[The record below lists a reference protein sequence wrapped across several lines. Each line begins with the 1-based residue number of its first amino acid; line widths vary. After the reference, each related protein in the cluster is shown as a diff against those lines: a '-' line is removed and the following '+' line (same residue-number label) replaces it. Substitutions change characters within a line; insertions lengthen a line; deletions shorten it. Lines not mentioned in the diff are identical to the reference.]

1 MTLHDFSTPPTIKPI
16 TGKHVGKH
24 APKVTD
30 LDFYRCETNCHQCK
44 VELNKSLQELK
55 NFKFALDRAAIVAIA
70 DARGKINYV
79 NEKFCEISG
88 YSSRELIGQNFR
100 LLNSSYHPK
109 EFFDN
114 LWQTIRSGE
123 TWKGEICDR
132 AKSGKVY
139 WVNTT
144 IIPFLDEKQE
154 PWQYLT
160 IQFDISERKQIEV
173 ALQQSYNQYENL
185 VHLSPVGIFRTD
197 PQGRYLEVNER
208 WSELAGMTLEDAS
221 NMGWTRSL
229 HPEDRDRVRAE
240 WCRAVQQELPFK
252 SLEYRLL
259 RPDGRQT
266 WVFAQAALQTSG
278 EGQSLGY
285 IGTITEI
292 TERKQMEEQLRYN
305 AWHDALTGLPNR
317 AFFLQRLE
325 ETLAKRKNI
334 TPANFFAVLFL
345 DLNRFKVVNDS
356 LGHLVGDRL
365 LVEVARRL
373 ESIVRAED
381 TVARLGGDEF
391 TILLTEIPDL
401 DGVLK
406 VAGRIQKELAQPF
419 YLKEHQVFTGASM
432 GIVVCASKAQRQP
445 HLEPSTPQ
453 FPNCPLPSPI
463 VYYDTSEDILRAAD
477 TAMYRAKELGGISR
491 YVLFNPRMY
500 QNALTLLE
508 LENDLRSAVETCE
521 EFILHYQPIFSPQSG
536 RILGFEALVRWQHPR
551 RGLIFPQEFIPLA
564 EETGA
569 IVPLGSYI
577 LFQAALQLRLWQ
589 ETFNLEDPPII
600 SVNLSPKQF
609 SQPNLVEQIDR
620 ILRTTGIEGR
630 YLNLEITESSLMD
643 NPEAA
648 ARMLEAL
655 RERGIGLSIDDF
667 GTGYSSLSHLIKF
680 PLTTLKIDR
689 SFIKEMGS
697 GEANPSPRKG
707 GVVWTIVTLA
717 HNLGLEVVAEGVET
731 RFQLE
736 QLQKLQC
743 EKAQGFLFSTA
754 LDARAATALL
764 AEQSPKALL
773 LHERPLEIAPSSS
786 LQSISSPRR
795 QRELKQRLAG
805 QILNS
810 LDFKTILRTAVNEI
824 RDLMQIDCTQFFWYR
839 RDVEPAIFEPISQV
853 CEREAVCIGCS
864 RQEHTISVLSEA
876 LFQENLLQIDNIDT
890 HPGLDAA
897 NRHYLQSRGLK
908 SLLAIAIYPRSG
920 KVGVIVCESHKK
932 YRSWSE
938 DEVELM
944 LDLGDRIAIAID
956 HAKLYEESRFATA
969 IATARAAQMKKTLE
983 DLKSTQAQLIQT
995 EKMSSLGLL
1004 VAGVA
1009 HEINNPLNFISG
1021 NLQYLKQYAGD
1032 VLKLLQLYQ
1041 QEHSKPSAT
1050 IEEFSENMEYEFVRD
1065 DFPDVLASMDLGVSR
1080 IQEIVKGLRNFSRT
1094 DEADAKFVDIH
1105 EGLDNTLLIL
1115 QHRTIARTD
1124 NEGRR
1129 FEGIDIIKE
1138 YGELPLVKCYPGQ
1151 LNQVFMNI
1159 LANAIDALESYDEQR
1174 SLEEI
1179 AIKPSQILIRTE
1191 AISGDWV
1198 RIVIRDNGAG
1208 IPEGIQQQLFDPF
1221 FTTKPVGKGTGL
1233 GLSISYQ
1240 IITERHEGKIEC
1252 FSSTGEGAAFCIEIP
1267 IHNINAHSNLLHPPQ
1282 QSLSMTVP
1290 LQAEEQLIVSQ

>member
-1 MTLHDFSTPPTIKPI
+1 MTLHDFSASSSLKPI
-16 TGKHVGKH
+16 TGKHAGKTN
-24 APKVTD
+24 PKVTD

-44 VELNKSLQELK
+44 ADLNKSLQELK

-88 YSSRELIGQNFR
+88 YSARELIGQNFR
-100 LLNSSYHPK
+100 LLNSSSHPK
-109 EFFDN
+109 EFFDD
-114 LWQTIRSGE
+114 LWQTISSGQ

-132 AKSGKVY
+132 AKSGKIY

-144 IIPFLDEKQE
+144 IIPFLDERQK

-185 VHLSPVGIFRTD
+185 VRLSPVGIFRTD

-208 WSELAGMTLEDAS
+208 WSELAGMTLDDAA

-229 HPEDRDRVRAE
+229 HPDDRDRVRAE

-266 WVFAQAALQTSG
+266 WVFAQAALQTSN

-285 IGTITEI
+285 VGTITEI

-317 AFFLQRLE
+317 TFFLQRLE
-325 ETLAKRKNI
+325 ETLAKRKTA
-334 TPANFFAVLFL
+334 TPENFFAVLFL

-373 ESIVRAED
+373 ESLVRAED

-391 TILLTEIPDL
+391 TILLTDIPAL

-406 VAGRIQKELAQPF
+406 VAGRIQKALAQPF
-419 YLKEHQVFTGASM
+419 DLKDHQVFTGASM
-432 GIVVCASKAQRQP
+432 GIVVCASKVQRQP

-508 LENDLRSAVETCE
+508 LENDLRGAVETCQ
-521 EFILHYQPIFSPQSG
+521 EFLLHYQPIFSPQSG

-569 IVPLGSYI
+569 IVPLGRYI

-589 ETFNLEDPPII
+589 DTFNLENPPII

-620 ILRTTGIEGR
+620 ILRTTGIEGK

-655 RERGIGLSIDDF
+655 RERGIGISIDDF

-689 SFIKEMGS
+689 SFIKEMGN
-697 GEANPSPRKG
+697 GETNPSPRKG

-743 EKAQGFLFSTA
+743 EKAQGFLFSAA
-754 LDARAATALL
+754 LETRAATALL

-773 LHERPLEIAPSSS
+773 LDERPLEIAPSSS
-786 LQSISSPRR
+786 LQSISSSRR

-864 RQEHTISVLSEA
+864 RQEHTISVLSES

-890 HPGLDAA
+890 HPSLNSA

-932 YRSWSE
+932 YRAWSE

-1021 NLQYLKQYAGD
+1021 NLQYLSQYAGD
-1032 VLKLLQLYQ
+1032 ILKLLQLYQ
-1041 QEHSKPSAT
+1041 QEHPNPSAE
-1050 IEEFSENMEYEFVRD
+1050 IQEFSENMELEFVRD
-1065 DFPDVLASMDLGVSR
+1065 DFPHVLASMDLGVNR

-1115 QHRTIARTD
+1115 QHRTLARTD
-1124 NEGRR
+1124 NGGRR
-1129 FEGIDIIKE
+1129 FEGIDIVKE
-1138 YGELPLVKCYPGQ
+1138 YGDLPFVKCYPGQ

-1174 SLEEI
+1174 SLDEI
-1179 AIKPSQILIRTE
+1179 AVKPSQILIRTE
-1191 AISGDWV
+1191 VISANWV
-1198 RIVIRDNGAG
+1198 RILIRDNGAG
-1208 IPEGIQQQLFDPF
+1208 IPEAVQQQLFDPF

-1252 FSSTGEGAAFCIEIP
+1252 FSSPEEGAAFCIEIP
-1267 IHNINAHSNLLHPPQ
+1267 IHNISSSSHLLQPQ
-1282 QSLSMTVP
+1282 QSISITASSRV
-1290 LQAEEQLIVSQ
+1290 EEQMIVSQ

>member
-1 MTLHDFSTPPTIKPI
+1 MTLHNFPDSSELKPV
-16 TGKHVGKH
+16 TNKHSVKNTQQ
-24 APKVTD
+24 VTD
-30 LDFYRCETNCHQCK
+30 LDFYRCETSCHQCK
-44 VELNKSLQELK
+44 TDLNKSLQELK

-79 NEKFCEISG
+79 NDKFCEISG
-88 YSSRELIGQNFR
+88 YSSEELLGQNFR
-100 LLNSSYHPK
+100 LLNSCYHPK
-109 EFFDN
+109 EFFDE
-114 LWQTIRSGE
+114 LWQTISSGQ

-132 AKSGKVY
+132 AKNGRIY

-144 IIPFLDEKQE
+144 IIPFLDPTQK

-173 ALQQSYNQYENL
+173 ALQQSYDQYESL

-197 PQGRYLEVNER
+197 PQGRYLDVNER
-208 WSELAGMTLEDAS
+208 WSELAGMTLEDAAR
-221 NMGWTRSL
+221 MGWTRSL
-229 HPEDRDRVRAE
+229 HPDDRDRIRAE
-240 WCRAVQQELPFK
+240 WYRAVQQELPFK
-252 SLEYRLL
+252 SFEYRLL

-266 WVFAQAALQTSG
+266 WVFAQAALQTDNEG
-278 EGQSLGY
+278 ESLGY

-305 AWHDALTGLPNR
+305 AWHDVLTGLPNR

-325 ETLAKRKNI
+325 ETLTQRK
-334 TPANFFAVLFL
+334 THPPTHFFAVLFL

-373 ESIVRAED
+373 ESVVRAED

-391 TILLTEIPDL
+391 TILLTEISDL
-401 DGVLK
+401 NGALK
-406 VAGRIQKELAQPF
+406 VANRIQQELAQPF
-419 YLKEHQVFTGASM
+419 YLKDRQIFTGASM
-432 GIVVCASKAQRQP
+432 GIVICASKEQRQP
-445 HLEPSTPQ
+445 LLKLSTPQ

-521 EFILHYQPIFSPQSG
+521 EFFLHYQPIFSPQSG
-536 RILGFEALVRWQHPR
+536 RILGFEALVRWQHPK

-569 IVPLGSYI
+569 IVPLGRYV
-577 LFQAALQLRLWQ
+577 LFQSALQLRLWR
-589 ETFNLEDPPII
+589 ETFTFDNPPIM

-609 SQPNLVEQIDR
+609 SQLNLVEEIDN
-620 ILRTTGIEGR
+620 ILRATGIAGK

-648 ARMLEAL
+648 ARMLEDL
-655 RERGIGLSIDDF
+655 RERGIGISIDDF
-667 GTGYSSLSHLIKF
+667 GTGYSSLSHLLHF

-689 SFIKEMGS
+689 SFIKEMGDGATTS
-697 GEANPSPRKG
+697 APKQG

-743 EKAQGFLFSTA
+743 DKAQGYLFSIP
-754 LDARAATALL
+754 LEPEAATALL
-764 AEQSPKALL
+764 AEQAPNAML
-773 LHERPLEIAPSSS
+773 LHESPVEISPSSPI
-786 LQSISSPRR
+786 LSISTSRR
-795 QRELKQRLAG
+795 QRELKQRIAG

-824 RDLMQIDCTQFFWYR
+824 RDLMQIDCTQFLWYR
-839 RDVEPAIFEPISQV
+839 RDVEPAMFEPISQV

-864 RQEHTISVLSEA
+864 QQENTIAVLSEA
-876 LFQENLLQIDNIDT
+876 LFQENFLQIDDIDT
-890 HPGLDAA
+890 HPTLDPV

-920 KVGVIVCESHKK
+920 KVGVIVCESHKNH
-932 YRSWSE
+932 RAWSE

-983 DLKSTQAQLIQT
+983 DLKNTQAQLIQT

-1009 HEINNPLNFISG
+1009 HEVNNPLNFISG
-1021 NLQYLKQYAGD
+1021 NMQYLRQYAGEI
-1032 VLKLLQLYQ
+1032 LKLLKLYQ
-1041 QEHSKPSAT
+1041 QELTNPSEK
-1050 IEEFSENMEYEFVRD
+1050 IQQFSEEIEFEFIRD
-1065 DFPDVLASMDLGVSR
+1065 DFPSVLSSMDLGVSR

-1094 DEADAKFVDIH
+1094 DEADTKFVDIH

-1115 QHRTIARTD
+1115 QHRTLPRT
-1124 NEGRR
+1124 NEEGRH
-1129 FEGIDIIKE
+1129 FEGIQISTE
-1138 YGELPLVKCYPGQ
+1138 YGELPLIKCYPGQ

-1159 LANAIDALESYDEQR
+1159 LANAMDALESYDEQR
-1174 SLEEI
+1174 SPEAI
-1179 AIKPSQILIRTE
+1179 ALKPSQILIRTE
-1191 AISGDWV
+1191 VIASDWV
-1198 RIVIRDNGAG
+1198 RIIIRDNGSG
-1208 IPEGIQQQLFDPF
+1208 IPDAVKQQLFDPF

-1240 IITERHEGKIEC
+1240 IITERHQGKLDC
-1252 FSSTGEGAAFCIEIP
+1252 FSTLGEGAAFYIEIP
-1267 IHNINAHSNLLHPPQ
+1267 VNNSQFAIRNSQFINQES
-1282 QSLSMTVP
+1282 SLSTP
-1290 LQAEEQLIVSQ
+1290 ASAEELVCKIQ

>member
-1 MTLHDFSTPPTIKPI
+1 MTLHDFANSSSIQP
-16 TGKHVGKH
+16 VQGKH
-24 APKVTD
+24 AGQTKPKVAD
-30 LDFYRCETNCHQCK
+30 LDFYRCETSCQQCK
-44 VELNKSLQELK
+44 TELNNSLQELK

-70 DARGKINYV
+70 DARGRINYV

-88 YSSRELIGQNFR
+88 YSARELIGQNFR
-100 LLNSSYHPK
+100 LLNSSYHSQ

-114 LWQTIRSGE
+114 LWQTISSGQ

-132 AKSGKVY
+132 AKNGKVY

-144 IIPFLDEKQE
+144 IVPFLNEIGK

-160 IQFDISERKQIEV
+160 IQFEISERKQVEA
-173 ALQQSYNQYENL
+173 ALQESYSQYENL
-185 VHLSPVGIFRTD
+185 VRLSPVGIFRTD

-208 WSELAGMTLEDAS
+208 WSELAGMTIEDAA
-221 NMGWTRSL
+221 NQGWTRAL
-229 HPEDRDRVRAE
+229 HPDDRDRVRAE
-240 WCRAVQQELPFK
+240 WYRAVQQELPFK

-259 RPDGRQT
+259 RPDGHQT
-266 WVFAQAALQTSG
+266 WVFAQAALQTSSEG
-278 EGQSLGY
+278 EGHSLGY

-325 ETLAKRKNI
+325 ETLAQRKQNS
-334 TPANFFAVLFL
+334 PSHFFVVLFL

-365 LVEVARRL
+365 LIEVARRL
-373 ESIVRAED
+373 ESLVRAED

-401 DGVLK
+401 AGVLK
-406 VAGRIQKELAQPF
+406 VANRIQKELAQPLH
-419 YLKEHQVFTGASM
+419 LKGHQVFTGASM
-432 GIVVCASKAQRQP
+432 GIVVCASKAQQQSHP
-445 HLEPSTPQ
+445 ELSTPQ
-453 FPNCPLPSPI
+453 FPNCPLPNPI
-463 VYYDTSEDILRAAD
+463 VYYETSEDILRAAD

-508 LENDLRSAVETCE
+508 LENDLRGAVETCE
-521 EFILHYQPIFSPQSG
+521 EFLLHYQPIFSPQSG

-569 IVPLGSYI
+569 IVPLGRHI
-577 LFQAALQLRLWQ
+577 LFQAALQVRLWQ
-589 ETFNLEDPPII
+589 ETFNLEQPPVV

-620 ILRTTGIEGR
+620 VLRNTGIAGQC
-630 YLNLEITESSLMD
+630 LNLEITESSLME
-643 NPEAA
+643 NPETA
-648 ARMLEAL
+648 ARMLSAL
-655 RERGIGLSIDDF
+655 RERGIGISIDDF

-689 SFIKEMGS
+689 SFIQEMDNEEPAS
-697 GEANPSPRKG
+697 SPRKG
-707 GVVWTIVTLA
+707 SVVWTIVTLA

-754 LDARAATALL
+754 LAPQDATTLL
-764 AEQSPKALL
+764 AEQSPNALL
-773 LHERPLEIAPSSS
+773 LHQENPQEIAPSSA
-786 LQSISSPRR
+786 LPSISSPRR

-824 RDLMQIDCTQFFWYR
+824 RDLMQIDCTQFLWYR
-839 RDVEPAIFEPISQV
+839 RDVEPPMFEPISQV
-853 CEREAVCIGCS
+853 CNREGVCIGCS
-864 RQEHTISVLSEA
+864 QQEHTISVLSEA

-890 HPGLDAA
+890 HPTLDPV

-920 KVGVIVCESHKK
+920 KVGIIVCESHKN
-932 YRSWSE
+932 YRAWSE

-969 IATARAAQMKKTLE
+969 IATARAAQTKKTLE
-983 DLKSTQAQLIQT
+983 DLKNTQAQLIQT

-1021 NLQYLKQYAGD
+1021 NLQYLRQYAGD
-1032 VLKLLQLYQ
+1032 VLSLLQLYQ
-1041 QEHSKPSAT
+1041 QENPNPGAKIRELS
-1050 IEEFSENMEYEFVRD
+1050 EEMEFEFIRD
-1065 DFPDVLASMDLGVSR
+1065 DFPGVLASMDLGVNR

-1094 DEADAKFVDIH
+1094 DEDDAKFVDIH
-1105 EGLDNTLLIL
+1105 EGLENTLLIL
-1115 QHRTIARTD
+1115 KHRTVARTD
-1124 NEGRR
+1124 PEGRH
-1129 FEGIDIIKE
+1129 FEGINIVKE

-1159 LANAIDALESYDEQR
+1159 LANAMDALESYDERR
-1174 SLEEI
+1174 SREEI
-1179 AIKPSQILIRTE
+1179 AVKPSQILIRTE
-1191 AISGDWV
+1191 LIGADWM
-1198 RIVIRDNGAG
+1198 RILIRDNGEG
-1208 IPEGIQQQLFDPF
+1208 IPEAIQQQLFDPF

-1240 IITERHEGKIEC
+1240 IITERHQGKITC
-1252 FSSTGEGAAFCIEIP
+1252 LSSPGEGAAFSIEIP
-1267 IHNINAHSNLLHPPQ
+1267 VHNPQ
-1282 QSLSMTVP
+1282 FVGVEVSPSLPVASEIDKYLM
-1290 LQAEEQLIVSQ
+1290 ASQ